1 MSEIQ
6 PIDRLSLG
14 HPDDELIQA
23 LEPDQLVTATS
34 KPLPRY
40 QLSRNANAALWL
52 LRIFVLSMTVLV
64 VYTFVKGL
72 P

>member
-1 MSEIQ
+1 MQ
-6 PIDRLSLG
+6 TIDRLSHG

-23 LEPDQLVTATS
+23 LEPDQLVASTS

-40 QLSRNANAALWL
+40 QLSHTGNVALWL
-52 LRIFVLSMTVLV
+52 LRIFVLLMTALV
-64 VYTFVKGL
+64 IYTFVKAL

>member
-1 MSEIQ
+1 MQ

-23 LEPDQLVTATS
+23 LEPDQLVAATS

-40 QLSRNANAALWL
+40 RLSRNANVALWL
-52 LRIFVLSMTVLV
+52 LRIFVLLMTVLV
-64 VYTFVKGL
+64 AYTFVKAL